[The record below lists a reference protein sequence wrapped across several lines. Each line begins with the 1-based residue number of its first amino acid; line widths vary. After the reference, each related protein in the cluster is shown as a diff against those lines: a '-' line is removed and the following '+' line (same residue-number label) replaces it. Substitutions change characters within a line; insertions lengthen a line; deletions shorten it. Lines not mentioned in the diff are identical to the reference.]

1 MENLVTW
8 YINCRLQ
15 FAISVILNL
24 SNVLTIMWKDPKHLL
39 FPKKDTYA
47 PLFPSYIVLF
57 CEKRIY
63 MK

>member
-1 MENLVTW
+1 MLIVVN
-8 YINCRLQ
+8 LQ

-24 SNVLTIMWKDPKHLL
+24 SNVVTIMWKVPKHLL
-39 FPKKDTYA
+39 FPKEDTYA
-47 PLFPSYIVLF
+47 LLFPSFIVLF

>member
-39 FPKKDTYA
+39 FPKEDRCA
-47 PLFPSYIVLF
+47 PLLSFLHYSF